1 MCSCSLVVRV
11 RNQDQK
17 GLGSIPAEGNAA
29 LFTFASMENETLD
42 SFDLEFLEKKING
55 MFLKT

>member
-1 MCSCSLVVRV
+1 MCSCSLVVGV
-11 RNQDQK
+11 RNQDQE
-17 GLGSIPAEGNAA
+17 GLGSIPAKGNAA